1 MPKKK
6 RSWINFDKTIKGVNV
21 TERGPQSYSTR
32 YRAKVPKWVP
42 GSKLINAVIP
52 LATVNVKKS
61 GIRASIGLPGT
72 GISKRNIK
80 IKDF

>member
-1 MPKKK
+1 M
-6 RSWINFDKTIKGVNV
+6 
-21 TERGPQSYSTR
+21 
-32 YRAKVPKWVP
+32 
-42 GSKLINAVIP
+42 P